1 MDLIIN
7 WNGIILGVVAF
18 TIIGLF
24 HPLVIKAEYYFG
36 KNASCTGFFI
46 AGLISTICS
55 LLVQNTIL
63 SASLGVLGFS
73 CFWSIKE
80 VIEQVQRVKEG
91 RYPKNPKRNYDK

>member
-1 MDLIIN
+1 MLFRS
-7 WNGIILGVVAF
+7 NGVVLGIVAF

-36 KNASCTGFFI
+36 KNKSCLGFFFV
-46 AGLISTICS
+46 GLIATICS
-55 LLVQNTIL
+55 LLVENTIL

-91 RYPKNPKRNYDK
+91 RYPKNPKRCYDE

>member
-1 MDLIIN
+1 MDIAIN
-7 WNGIILGVVAF
+7 WNGVVLGIVAF

-36 KNASCTGFFI
+36 KNKSCFGFFFV
-46 AGLISTICS
+46 GLIATICS
-55 LLVQNTIL
+55 LLVENTIL

-80 VIEQVQRVKEG
+80 VVEQVQRVKEG
-91 RYPKNPKRNYDK
+91 RYHKNPKRSYDE